1 MKCARP
7 GCTGLIEDGF
17 CDVCGLAPVVG
28 SPATAGST
36 ATRNPPTLGVSS
48 QTSGSGTSVR
58 GSQGGSR
65 ASRPTG
71 TSVSRGHLGAGLIEV
86 PSVPYQDP
94 VTVVMVD
101 PKVAESKRFCGSC
114 GTAVGRRRDERP
126 GRAEGFCPQCGTAFS
141 FSPKLRPGDL
151 TAGQYQVAGCLAHG
165 GLGWVYLAQDRN
177 VSDRWVVLKGLLDTG
192 DESAMVAAIAERRFL
207 AQVEHP
213 NIVRI
218 YNFVQHE
225 GAGYIVMEY
234 VGGQSLKDLR
244 RGGAD
249 GGSQPL
255 PAAQAMAYMIEAL
268 PALGYLHGRGLLYCD
283 FKPDNVI
290 QTEEQLK
297 IIDLGGVRR
306 LDDDT
311 SDLYGT
317 VGYQAP
323 EVADEGPSIA
333 SDLYTVARTLA
344 VLAFDFRGYQDPAR
358 FVHRLPP
365 AGQVP
370 LFQRYPS
377 LHRFLLKGT
386 NPDPER
392 RFASAAEMADQLTGV
407 LRQVLAIDGADPQ
420 PAPSR
425 LFTPELGADPGFPAW
440 KLLPIPAV
448 DPSDPAAGML
458 ASLAAASP
466 DQVITA
472 LEAVGPSPDV
482 DFQRARA
489 MIEVGDLEAAAQ
501 VIEARAAA
509 DAYDWRAWWWQ
520 GIVALAGDDPG
531 PARDKF
537 DRVAGDVPG
546 ELAPVL
552 AMGVAAE
559 LQGDGTGAADAYA
572 LVAGTDPGFASGAFG
587 LARVCRQRGD
597 RKAAAAALA
606 RIPSKSSAHAPAQAE
621 LCSALI
627 EDSPTAGPT
636 IDDLV
641 AAADVLAGFDGDQI
655 QNAKLTKDL
664 LVAAL
669 GFLGRQPGS
678 HESVRLAGVVLDE
691 MQVRTALEETCRTL
705 AKLAVSAE
713 ERVALVDEANTF
725 RPRSMW

>member
-1 MKCARP
+1 MKCARA
-7 GCTGLIEDGF
+7 GCAGLIEDGF
-17 CDVCGLAPVVG
+17 CNVCGLAPVAA
-28 SPATAGST
+28 PTAGPDS
-36 ATRNPPTLGVSS
+36 APSLNPPTSGVGS
-48 QTSGSGTSVR
+48 QTSASGVSVR

-65 ASRPTG
+65 ASRPSG

-94 VTVVMVD
+94 TSVVMAD
-101 PKVAESKRFCGSC
+101 PKVAESKRFCGHC
-114 GTAVGRRRDERP
+114 GAAVGRRREERP
-126 GRAEGFCPQCGTAFS
+126 GRTEGFCPQCGTAFS
-141 FSPKLRPGDL
+141 FSPKLRSGDL
-151 TAGQYQVAGCLAHG
+151 VAGQYQVAGCLAHG

-192 DESAMVAAIAERRFL
+192 DESAMAAAIAERRFL

-225 GAGYIVMEY
+225 DAGYIVMEY
-234 VGGQSLKDLR
+234 VGGQSLRDLR
-244 RGGAD
+244 R
-249 GGSQPL
+249 GSQPL
-255 PAAQAMAYMIEAL
+255 PPAQAIAYMIEAL
-268 PALGYLHGRGLLYCD
+268 PALGYLHGRGFLYCD

-323 EVADEGPSIA
+323 EVAEQGPSIA

-344 VLAFDFRGYQDPAR
+344 VLSFDFRGYQDPAR
-358 FVHRLPP
+358 FADGLPP

-370 LFQRYPS
+370 LFQRYPP

-386 NPDPER
+386 HPDPER
-392 RFASAAEMADQLTGV
+392 RFASAAEMTDQLLGV
-407 LRQVLAIDGADPQ
+407 LRQVLAIDGGDPQ
-420 PAPSR
+420 PAASR
-425 LFTPELGADPGFPAW
+425 LFTPELGADPGYPGW

-472 LEAVGPSPDV
+472 LEAAVPSPDV

-489 MIEVGDLEAAAQ
+489 MIELDDLPAAVR

-509 DAYDWRAWWWQ
+509 DAYDWRGWWWQ
-520 GIVALAGDDPG
+520 GIVALARAEPG
-531 PARDKF
+531 PAREMF
-537 DRVAGDVPG
+537 DRVAADVPG

-552 AMGVAAE
+552 ASGVAAE
-559 LQGDGTGAADAYA
+559 LQGDGTGAAAAYG
-572 LVAGTDPGFASGAFG
+572 LVAATDPGFASATFG

-597 RKAAAAALA
+597 RQGAATALR

-621 LCSALI
+621 LCSALM
-627 EDSPTAGPT
+627 ESSAAGLPT
-636 IDDLV
+636 IDDLI
-641 AAADVLAGFDGDQI
+641 AAAEVLAGFDGDQI
-655 QNAKLTKDL
+655 QDARLTRDL

-669 GFLGRQPGS
+669 GFLGHESGS

-691 MQVRTALEETCRTL
+691 TQVRTALEQTCRTL
-705 AKLAVSAE
+705 AKLAVSGQ
-713 ERVALVDEANTF
+713 ERVALVDEANAF
-725 RPRSMW
+725 RPRSLW